1 MTSAVHDLTALFVTV
16 AVRVNEATQ
25 LSDGFGISPSNT
37 VLVSEEYMH
46 ECQNTMYKHSPYFGR
61 GWRPSSFDHRC
72 ILVAM
77 CWQRKEEEEE
87 EEEED
92 DEEVRNGGGDGM
104 VMLMTMVTRS
114 QEGGTRFPNSIS
126 TNSRSSA
133 PWRRY
138 W

>member
-1 MTSAVHDLTALFVTV
+1 MTSAVHDLIAIFVTG
-16 AVRVNEATQ
+16 AVSVNEATQ
-25 LSDGFGISPSNT
+25 LSDGFGISPSTT

-46 ECQNTMYKHSPYFGR
+46 EYQNTMYKHSPYFGR

-87 EEEED
+87 E
-92 DEEVRNGGGDGM
+92 DEEVGNGGGDGM
-104 VMLMTMVTRS
+104 VMLMAMVIRS
-114 QEGGTRFPNSIS
+114 QEGGDEVPQFYIYKLPI
-126 TNSRSSA
+126 SA